1 MINRRKFM
9 TWLGAGSSVA
19 AVVLAFPGTALAWAE
34 NAFAATTLADAEA
47 ALFPDNPAQASEQV
61 KLKAPQIAENGAVV
75 PITVSTDLPDV
86 SNISILV
93 DKNPNPLCASF
104 NLDPSLESEISVRI
118 RMGETS
124 NVVAIVKAG
133 GKTYQA
139 SQEVKV
145 TIGGCGG

>member
-1 MINRRKFM
+1 MINRRKFLSV
-9 TWLGAGSSVA
+9 LGAASPVA
-19 AVVLAFPGTALAWAE
+19 AALMAFPGTVLAWAE
-34 NAFAATTLADAEA
+34 NAFKATSVEDAET
-47 ALFPDNPAQASEQV
+47 ALFPGLQV

-75 PITVSTDLPDV
+75 PVTVSTDLPDV
-86 SNISILV
+86 SNISVLV
-93 DKNPNPLCASF
+93 EKNPNPLCASF
-104 NLDPSLESEISVRI
+104 KIDPALQPEISVRI

-124 NVVAIVKAG
+124 NVIALVEAG

>member
-9 TWLGAGSSVA
+9 TMLGAGSSVA
-19 AVVLAFPGTALAWAE
+19 AAVLAFPGTVLAWAE
-34 NAFAATTLADAEA
+34 NAFKATTLADAKE
-47 ALFPDNPAQASEQV
+47 ALFPGNPAQPSEQV

-75 PITVSTDLPDV
+75 PITVSTDLADV

-104 NLDPSLESEISVRI
+104 SIDPSLEPEISVRI

-133 GKTYQA
+133 DKTYQA

>member
-1 MINRRKFM
+1 MINRRKFL
-9 TWLGAGSSVA
+9 TLVGAASPVA
-19 AVVLAFPGTALAWAE
+19 AALMAFPGTVLAWAE
-34 NAFAATTLADAEA
+34 NAFKATSVEDAEA
-47 ALFPDNPAQASEQV
+47 ALFPGSQAQPSGQV

-86 SNISILV
+86 SNISVLV

-104 NLDPSLESEISVRI
+104 KIDPALQPEISVRI

-124 NVVAIVKAG
+124 NVIALVEAG

>member
-9 TWLGAGSSVA
+9 TVLGAGSSVA
-19 AVVLAFPGTALAWAE
+19 AAVLAFPGTVLAWAE
-34 NAFAATTLADAEA
+34 NAFTATTLADAEA

-104 NLDPSLESEISVRI
+104 NIDPSLEPEISVRI

>member
-1 MINRRKFM
+1 MINRRKFL
-9 TWLGAGSSVA
+9 TLVGAASPVA
-19 AVVLAFPGTALAWAE
+19 AALMAFPGTVLATSVE
-34 NAFAATTLADAEA
+34 DAEA
-47 ALFPDNPAQASEQV
+47 ALFPGSQAQPSGQV

-86 SNISILV
+86 SNISVLV

-104 NLDPSLESEISVRI
+104 KIDPALQPEISVRI

-124 NVVAIVKAG
+124 NVIALVEAG

>member
-1 MINRRKFM
+1 MINRRKF
-9 TWLGAGSSVA
+9 LSVLSAGSSVA
-19 AVVLAFPGTALAWAE
+19 VAVLAFPGSVLAWAE
-34 NAFAATTLADAEA
+34 NAFKATTLADAES
-47 ALFPDNPAQASEQV
+47 ALFPGNRAQPSGQV

-86 SNISILV
+86 SNISLLV
-93 DKNPNPLCASF
+93 EKNPSPLCASF
-104 NLDPSLESEISVRI
+104 NIDPSLEPEISVRI

-124 NVVAIVKAG
+124 NVVAIVKSGA
-133 GKTYQA
+133 KTYQA

>member
-1 MINRRKFM
+1 M
-9 TWLGAGSSVA
+9 
-19 AVVLAFPGTALAWAE
+19 
-34 NAFAATTLADAEA
+34 
-47 ALFPDNPAQASEQV
+47 
-61 KLKAPQIAENGAVV
+61 
-75 PITVSTDLPDV
+75 
-86 SNISILV
+86 

-104 NLDPSLESEISVRI
+104 NLDPSLEPEISVRI
-118 RMGETS
+118 RMGKTS

>member
-1 MINRRKFM
+1 MINRRKFLSV
-9 TWLGAGSSVA
+9 LGAASPVA
-19 AVVLAFPGTALAWAE
+19 AALMAFPGTVLAWAE
-34 NAFAATTLADAEA
+34 NAFKATSVEDAEA
-47 ALFPDNPAQASEQV
+47 ALFPGLQAQASGQV

-75 PITVSTDLPDV
+75 PITVSTDLPEV
-86 SNISILV
+86 SNISVLV
-93 DKNPNPLCASF
+93 EKNPNPLCASF
-104 NLDPSLESEISVRI
+104 KIDPALQPEISVRI

-124 NVVAIVKAG
+124 NVIALVEAG

>member
-9 TWLGAGSSVA
+9 TVLGAGGSVA
-19 AVVLAFPGTALAWAE
+19 AALLAFPGTALAWAE
-34 NAFAATTLADAEA
+34 SAFKATTPADAEA
-47 ALFPDNPAQASEQV
+47 ALFPNNPAQPSDKV

-104 NLDPSLESEISVRI
+104 NIDPSLEPEISVRI

-124 NVVAIVKAG
+124 NVVAMVKAG
-133 GKTYQA
+133 DKTYRA

>member
-9 TWLGAGSSVA
+9 TALGAGSAFA
-19 AVVLAFPGTALAWAE
+19 AAVLAFPGTVLAWAE
-34 NAFAATTLADAEA
+34 NAFKATTLADAEA
-47 ALFPDNPAQASEQV
+47 ALFPGNPAQHSGQV

-75 PITVSTDLPDV
+75 PITVSSDLPDV

-104 NLDPSLESEISVRI
+104 NINPSLEPEISVRI

-124 NVVAIVKAG
+124 NMVAIVKAG
-133 GKTYQA
+133 DKTYQA

>member
-9 TWLGAGSSVA
+9 TALGASSSVA
-19 AVVLAFPGTALAWAE
+19 AAVLAFPGNVLAWAE
-34 NAFAATTLADAEA
+34 SAFKATTLAEAET
-47 ALFPDNPAQASEQV
+47 ALFPGSPAQPSGQV

-75 PITVSTDLPDV
+75 PITVSSDLPDV

-104 NLDPSLESEISVRI
+104 DIDPSLKPEISVRI

-124 NVVAIVKAG
+124 NVVAMVRAG
-133 GKTYQA
+133 DKTYRA

>member
-1 MINRRKFM
+1 MINRRKFISM
-9 TWLGAGSSVA
+9 LGAGSSVA
-19 AVVLAFPGTALAWAE
+19 AAVLAFPGTVLAWAE

-47 ALFPDNPAQASEQV
+47 ALFPDNPALASEQV

-104 NLDPSLESEISVRI
+104 NLDPSLEPPTWWPSSRP
-118 RMGETS
+118 
-124 NVVAIVKAG
+124 
-133 GKTYQA
+133 
-139 SQEVKV
+139 EVKPTRPARKLKSPSV
-145 TIGGCGG
+145 AAAADREQ